1 MKNLIEILFCI
12 GAIAVV
18 YVLINKGA
26 KKCEE
31 STKDNYRK
39 IGLEY
44 LETYNNVAYYGG
56 FKDIQAK
63 ENNKVLV
70 FKDRIQ
76 IFNKDIMFSNIND
89 CSIQSESQLV
99 ERVSMGKLLCFGVLA
114 FGMNGKVKNINKN
127 YVVIRCNYKKSDIDL
142 VLDFN
147 DENENFIM
155 EMKTLLN

>member
-1 MKNLIEILFCI
+1 MKNLIEILLCI
-12 GAIAVV
+12 GAITAV
-18 YVLINKGA
+18 YILINKGA
-26 KKCEE
+26 KKCKE
-31 STKDNYRK
+31 STKNNYRK

-44 LETYNNVAYYGG
+44 LETYNNVSYFGG
-56 FKDIQAK
+56 FKDVQAK
-63 ENNKVLV
+63 ENNKVIV

-76 IFNKDIMFSNIND
+76 IFNKDILFSNIND

-114 FGMNGKVKNINKN
+114 FGMNGKVKNVNKN

-155 EMKTLLN
+155 KMKTLLN